1 MSTAP
6 AATRATDPVLKDK
19 VNRLIQFLKD
29 LVTARAVPV
38 RLVTGH
44 LDHLWLDD
52 VRELAA
58 VDPEAAAGE
67 AVLRLPRV
75 VLESSPAPPAVL
87 QGWVPVSER
96 DNSALEAPKIRSE
109 GPGPDGDRVALGERP
124 EVALAYDAWLPEW
137 QRWAARD
144 RPQRLLHQTYDR
156 LRTMRQQTLENPES
170 VEVVVAGGC

>member
-1 MSTAP
+1 MSSLCALHVRRGNSLTTGP

-38 RLVTGH
+38 RQVTGH
-44 LDHLWLDD
+44 LDYLWLDE

-58 VDPEAAAGE
+58 VDAEAAAGD
-67 AVLRLPRV
+67 VLLRLPRV
-75 VLESSPAPPAVL
+75 VLEPSPALPSLL

-96 DNSALEAPKIRSE
+96 DNSALEAPKIRGE
-109 GPGPDGDRVALGERP
+109 GPGPEGDRIALGERP

-144 RPQRLLHQTYDR
+144 R
-156 LRTMRQQTLENPES
+156 
-170 VEVVVAGGC
+170 